1 VILCLKCGRAARRGS
16 LFCGGCGS
24 SLGHRRCPEGH
35 VSAVNSRACSQCGSR
50 QLTRGTPS
58 VNLRP
63 VLILGLCILGFSIGP
78 HILGL
83 LGRSLSFVLRLW
95 FGPLLE
101 LLVTFG
107 FLSVLISWLFG
118 PRAQSFIEKLWM
130 ACVHLIVGIFKAV
143 TSVVIRLATRGRS

>member
-1 VILCLKCGRAARRGS
+1 MILCLKCGRAARRGS
-16 LFCGGCGS
+16 PFCGGCGS

-35 VSAVNSRACSQCGSR
+35 VSAVNSRVCSQCGSR

-63 VLILGLCILGFSIGP
+63 ILILGLCVLGFSIGP
-78 HILGL
+78 HILGS
-83 LGRSLSFVLRLW
+83 LGRTLDFVFRLW
-95 FGPLLE
+95 FGHLLE

-118 PRAQSFIEKLWM
+118 PRGQSFIEKLWM
-130 ACVHLIVGIFKAV
+130 ACAHVLVGIVRAV
-143 TSVVIRLATRGRS
+143 LSLLFRLITRGR